1 MAVSV
6 YIPTRSAMDME
17 FEQALGDGEGRGS
30 LTFCSPWCHKES
42 DTTEK
47 LNNKFWLM
55 WGDLTVVFICL
66 CLIMSHVEHLF
77 MCLFAICMSS
87 LEKCL
92 FRSFAYFLIE
102 LFLVLSCMR
111 SLHIL
116 WINPLSNCFIC
127 CYFFPIL
134 RVVFSPCLWFSLIGF
149 HLLIFRFISIIL
161 GGGF

>member
-1 MAVSV
+1 MAVSI
-6 YIPTRSAMDME
+6 YIPTRSAMDRSLSKLWEMVKH
-17 FEQALGDGEGRGS
+17 GEAWHFAVHC
-30 LTFCSPWCHKES
+30 LTKSQ
-42 DTTEK
+42 TQ
-47 LNNKFWLM
+47 LNNKFSLM
-55 WGDLTVVFICL
+55 WGDLTVVLICL
-66 CLIMSHVEHLF
+66 CLIMSHVDYLF

-92 FRSFAYFLIE
+92 FRSVAYFLIE
-102 LFLVLSCMR
+102 LFLVVSCMR

-134 RVVFSPCLWFSLIGF
+134 RVVFSPCLWFSLIGSHLFIF
-149 HLLIFRFISIIL
+149 HFISIIL